1 MSPGSQSVPTASL
14 FISGLQKEL
23 QDERRAARAFIEE
36 DPQLRR
42 YFRAFLFKFKN
53 LPAGDRR
60 ADDREG
66 GGSVIYWRPMWAPA
80 GRGPCHR
87 SK

>member
-1 MSPGSQSVPTASL
+1 MPTASL
-14 FISGLQKEL
+14 FISGVQKDLQE
-23 QDERRAARAFIEE
+23 ERRAVRAFVEG
-36 DPQLRR
+36 DPLLRR
-42 YFRAFLFKFKN
+42 YLTAFVFEDLS
-53 LPAGDRR
+53 ARDRR

-66 GGSVIYWRPMWAPA
+66 GGSVVCWRPMWAPA